1 MRFCCICCSLYRR
14 SHSSSERRHQYRP
27 VPGLMCDLVLFDLLS
42 VPNPMFD
49 DSGLK
54 REERFIANVSK
65 LDHLGT
71 PELHLIRS

>member
-1 MRFCCICCSLYRR
+1 
-14 SHSSSERRHQYRP
+14 
-27 VPGLMCDLVLFDLLS
+27 MCDLVLFDLLS

-54 REERFIANVSK
+54 REERFYANVSK